1 MGIDRTAPQTP
12 TATDELTAMRQSEA
26 AEDLAAIK
34 EDWGAVWNDFDQIR
48 MDADFDF

>member
-1 MGIDRTAPQTP
+1 MALGRENQISKTEL
-12 TATDELTAMRQSEA
+12 DEDARAAA